1 MNLPRPD
8 DDEPPRKR
16 IMKYPSTTTPKPAR
30 EVVAIITGG
39 PSVGPKVERSHNVRT
54 LNLKIV
60 WEIDRRLYA
69 ISGLHQP
76 VRGTSRLPN

>member
-39 PSVGPKVERSHNVRT
+39 PSVGLKVERSHNVRP
-54 LNLKIV
+54 KVVRI
-60 WEIDRRLYA
+60 A
-69 ISGLHQP
+69 IA
-76 VRGTSRLPN
+76 